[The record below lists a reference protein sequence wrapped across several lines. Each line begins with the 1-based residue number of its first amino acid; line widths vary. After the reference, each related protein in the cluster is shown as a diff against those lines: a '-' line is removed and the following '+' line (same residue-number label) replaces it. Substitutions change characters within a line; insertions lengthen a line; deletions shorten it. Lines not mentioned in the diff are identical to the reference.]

1 MTIKIFGSKITISFL
16 FTALIALLL
25 LFDKSGIFVL
35 ALIAIIIH
43 ETGHLLAMKLLKQT
57 PLEIRMMPAG
67 VIITKNKILTSFKDE
82 FIIAS
87 GGIILNLYFTIIF
100 VIFYKCQISERFF
113 LSLAIINIIIAIF
126 NMLPIYGLDG
136 YDMLRI
142 LLCRK
147 NEKAH
152 IMIIISSVTICLILI
167 LGIILF
173 YKYYNPTLMITA
185 LYLIILTILNLK
197 R

>member
-87 GGIILNLYFTIIF
+87 GGIILNLFFTIIF
-100 VIFYKCQISERFF
+100 VIFYKYQISQRFF